1 MTTPS
6 SLLFVHKRPSPRR
19 LLQFVGASAI
29 LALAGPIQ
37 AQTTYNWDAGAAT
50 ANWLDAVNW
59 NPDGT
64 PSALDT
70 AVFNAQTAQQTIQL
84 GGVTPIEI
92 TALNFTANTAT
103 RYILQN
109 GALTLNS
116 LSQTADD
123 ANELAPTVPVS
134 TKNSGA
140 DVLTVN
146 VTSNSLGIQGQ
157 VTSGGLIKNGG
168 STLRLGTSGTA
179 FNNAINGAIELNGGT
194 LQASAAGTA
203 GANNPLG
210 GTGVGSNLININASN
225 VTLQLT
231 AQSNYNF
238 VRSVVANNNSFT
250 FRGDPSTG
258 DPGDFQMTIGK
269 ITIGTATLTATT
281 ASGYFLRTTELA
293 LNPGATTTVVA
304 NNFLLADALS
314 GDSATKIVKNGAS
327 DLRILSGTVANGNA
341 VNFAGDFDVNQGWL
355 VLESNAAGMQPLGN
369 ANTMINITNA
379 ANTPTVSLR
388 ANTATTFTNVNI
400 NAGNNNF
407 NLDVRHLA
415 GTNGA
420 QTMQAGTVTIGN
432 ATMSVNGND
441 AFNARLAGIA
451 VNSGATAILNVN
463 SNGENVGGQSLRVDS
478 LKGDATTTLRRDG
491 GQPFTISA
499 ANNAEFLGRLII
511 NGIGTNTIEGATDA
525 SPVLNSAGITFGTST
540 TLNLRSETA
549 LDFGAPI
556 NFGASVVN
564 ATIDVRRP
572 AATGDNLLLRVG
584 QIDLSGTVPPVG
596 AIRNL
601 SINQGNNYDLA
612 TDAIRLDA
620 GQTSQLS
627 VNTDVTADG
636 LILGA
641 GSTLIKQGGNPLF
654 LTTDNSGTASGAI
667 LLRNGS
673 ITSTVAGSLGTGLV
687 TVGDATPN
695 TTGFIPN
702 NTTLN
707 WNAAGLSANATGVDV
722 RILAGG
728 MVDLNATPNTTDE
741 FDVQAGGRIKGTTA
755 QLGALTVGT
764 NLTVGT
770 DAIIVH
776 ENPSSAG
783 NTVAGLAN
791 NANLFYGIG
800 NNATSVPVIGVG
812 TPWKGLSGEATS
824 RNITDA
830 AISINGGDNNVNTIE
845 ATLQSM
851 FNSNLD
857 FTGNYSFTS
866 TAAGAEKVT
875 LAINS
880 PLGVGFG
887 NGPGGL
893 VILRRDGVASGLST
907 AVDKIIVQEGGLS
920 VGALNA
926 LGGVPVE
933 VQDRGLLDIANL
945 VGDQLDGPVTIQ
957 SGGLFVF
964 NDPQVLVGTQA
975 ITFQAG
981 AKLDIG
987 GAPATF
993 FTDATKPI
1001 VFSGTGHT
1009 VRFTADEITNLDSA
1023 IPDAGAIFVVTS
1035 GAAATGPL
1043 ADNFATTNIQDLSVN
1058 TQTAGLST
1066 NGGVITNGSGNVGLN
1081 APLTIGAN
1089 GATFAATRNSTLVI
1103 GGAVN
1108 TSGDIQVG
1116 SLTPIDNRD
1125 KSSNA
1130 GALNGFGMPDP
1141 YNSGASVFFGND
1153 FSADDVT
1160 VNNSNAGFL
1169 SANTTFTGNLTVN
1182 GGVLYL
1188 DGGGSSGGTSG
1199 ELTPKL
1205 VAGTLADAVIL
1216 GQYSRSEIKLN
1227 LASDTNAT
1235 TLVVTQPFV
1244 IDGDVNPQDNRR
1256 LWVSRNTGT
1265 NSRVDFT
1272 NVTLNAGSAFAVDED
1287 NTELRFGLKL
1297 AGNATFFRGSHDDV
1311 DILGITRD
1319 TSLPAFTGNN
1329 PAILTW
1335 GRLNQ
1340 VGISGFQNANSNI
1353 FGTIGAGVQ
1362 IDIIRGQLFFQ
1373 PGSSLDGLVRTQTAG
1388 VGGDSFVVATSN
1400 SVLADTT
1407 IGGTGRIELGRSAA
1421 ANGPEDLEIRGTEIA
1436 SGTAP
1441 LMTLAATVRVVGDG
1455 AANIDGVIRS
1465 TRSNDTTVTARTA
1478 LTNLE
1483 IASGATAQL
1492 SPQNSVPLAVGT
1504 TTLLGN
1510 ATIDNTATGVT
1521 LTSVNGGAHTLTLQ
1535 GAVAPIITNPITAG
1549 NLVVNG
1555 LTTTVAM
1562 NNIAG
1567 GLTVGA
1573 NPGGAQSSGVAGTAG
1588 NVTATGN
1595 IAGALVVNASTA
1607 SISGNVG
1614 GGLSVSTGQ
1623 VNLTGVDTKTVT
1635 GPVALN
1641 GGNINVAG
1649 GVADFGTTVITSAA
1663 TATVAGLRENRSFAN
1678 VGNIDLTTANNSTV
1692 VKLGP
1697 VMAQTTAGWGSNE
1710 TYTYTGEF
1718 FVPDNG
1724 TAGDNLG
1731 SFAFAENFDDVVNLR
1746 IDSTTYIN
1754 NSTFND
1760 ATGSGE
1766 VTLPTGWHP
1775 FEVRLGQGGGGAG
1788 PVASDGWAAT
1798 FGFGLDIAPPIDGS
1812 TTSPVQ
1818 AQYVAPVDNGSM
1830 NLFRTNVGSNLLI
1843 SAGSTLRAGGIV
1855 GTQRVAFSGSD
1866 GKLTLNAAGTSV
1878 SSTTDSVEVAAGSGI
1893 VEVTRAG
1900 DRLTVGELHLQGALS
1915 LRGAGDVIA
1924 SGVGSGAG
1932 DVSVDGDGSLVV
1944 TGSISGD
1951 AIVNDG
1957 ALRGS
1962 GAILGNVLATAGI
1975 VAPGGLA
1982 DGTTAVLSTG
1992 GFNLMS
1998 GATLQIELG
2007 GTTAGTGY
2015 DQIRATGG
2023 GLSLAGNLQGSLIN
2037 NFAIAGNQAFF
2048 IAVQDGAAPV
2058 GATFNGMAEGA
2069 SVMIGGHNFTLTYQ
2083 ANFEAVGGPSLLGG
2097 NDVALAIP
2105 EPGSFVSLLGGFG
2118 MLAGLQRFRRRKA

>member
-1 MTTPS
+1 M
-6 SLLFVHKRPSPRR
+6 
-19 LLQFVGASAI
+19 
-29 LALAGPIQ
+29 
-37 AQTTYNWDAGAAT
+37 
-50 ANWLDAVNW
+50 
-59 NPDGT
+59 
-64 PSALDT
+64 
-70 AVFNAQTAQQTIQL
+70 
-84 GGVTPIEI
+84 
-92 TALNFTANTAT
+92 
-103 RYILQN
+103 
-109 GALTLNS
+109 
-116 LSQTADD
+116 
-123 ANELAPTVPVS
+123 
-134 TKNSGA
+134 
-140 DVLTVN
+140 
-146 VTSNSLGIQGQ
+146 
-157 VTSGGLIKNGG
+157 
-168 STLRLGTSGTA
+168 
-179 FNNAINGAIELNGGT
+179 
-194 LQASAAGTA
+194 
-203 GANNPLG
+203 
-210 GTGVGSNLININASN
+210 GSNLININASN

-327 DLRILSGTVANGNA
+327 DLRSLSGTVANGNA

-866 TAAGAEKVT
+866 TAAGAEKET

-1043 ADNFATTNIQDLSVN
+1043 ADNFATTNI
-1058 TQTAGLST
+1058 
-1066 NGGVITNGSGNVGLN
+1066 
-1081 APLTIGAN
+1081 
-1089 GATFAATRNSTLVI
+1089 
-1103 GGAVN
+1103 
-1108 TSGDIQVG
+1108 
-1116 SLTPIDNRD
+1116 
-1125 KSSNA
+1125 
-1130 GALNGFGMPDP
+1130 
-1141 YNSGASVFFGND
+1141 
-1153 FSADDVT
+1153 
-1160 VNNSNAGFL
+1160 
-1169 SANTTFTGNLTVN
+1169 
-1182 GGVLYL
+1182 
-1188 DGGGSSGGTSG
+1188 
-1199 ELTPKL
+1199 
-1205 VAGTLADAVIL
+1205 
-1216 GQYSRSEIKLN
+1216 
-1227 LASDTNAT
+1227 
-1235 TLVVTQPFV
+1235 
-1244 IDGDVNPQDNRR
+1244 
-1256 LWVSRNTGT
+1256 
-1265 NSRVDFT
+1265 
-1272 NVTLNAGSAFAVDED
+1272 
-1287 NTELRFGLKL
+1287 
-1297 AGNATFFRGSHDDV
+1297 
-1311 DILGITRD
+1311 
-1319 TSLPAFTGNN
+1319 
-1329 PAILTW
+1329 
-1335 GRLNQ
+1335 
-1340 VGISGFQNANSNI
+1340 
-1353 FGTIGAGVQ
+1353 
-1362 IDIIRGQLFFQ
+1362 
-1373 PGSSLDGLVRTQTAG
+1373 
-1388 VGGDSFVVATSN
+1388 
-1400 SVLADTT
+1400 
-1407 IGGTGRIELGRSAA
+1407 
-1421 ANGPEDLEIRGTEIA
+1421 
-1436 SGTAP
+1436 
-1441 LMTLAATVRVVGDG
+1441 
-1455 AANIDGVIRS
+1455 
-1465 TRSNDTTVTARTA
+1465 
-1478 LTNLE
+1478 
-1483 IASGATAQL
+1483 
-1492 SPQNSVPLAVGT
+1492 
-1504 TTLLGN
+1504 
-1510 ATIDNTATGVT
+1510 
-1521 LTSVNGGAHTLTLQ
+1521 
-1535 GAVAPIITNPITAG
+1535 
-1549 NLVVNG
+1549 
-1555 LTTTVAM
+1555 
-1562 NNIAG
+1562 
-1567 GLTVGA
+1567 
-1573 NPGGAQSSGVAGTAG
+1573 
-1588 NVTATGN
+1588 
-1595 IAGALVVNASTA
+1595 
-1607 SISGNVG
+1607 
-1614 GGLSVSTGQ
+1614 
-1623 VNLTGVDTKTVT
+1623 
-1635 GPVALN
+1635 
-1641 GGNINVAG
+1641 
-1649 GVADFGTTVITSAA
+1649 
-1663 TATVAGLRENRSFAN
+1663 
-1678 VGNIDLTTANNSTV
+1678 
-1692 VKLGP
+1692 
-1697 VMAQTTAGWGSNE
+1697 
-1710 TYTYTGEF
+1710 
-1718 FVPDNG
+1718 
-1724 TAGDNLG
+1724 
-1731 SFAFAENFDDVVNLR
+1731 
-1746 IDSTTYIN
+1746 
-1754 NSTFND
+1754 
-1760 ATGSGE
+1760 
-1766 VTLPTGWHP
+1766 
-1775 FEVRLGQGGGGAG
+1775 
-1788 PVASDGWAAT
+1788 
-1798 FGFGLDIAPPIDGS
+1798 
-1812 TTSPVQ
+1812 
-1818 AQYVAPVDNGSM
+1818 
-1830 NLFRTNVGSNLLI
+1830 
-1843 SAGSTLRAGGIV
+1843 
-1855 GTQRVAFSGSD
+1855 
-1866 GKLTLNAAGTSV
+1866 
-1878 SSTTDSVEVAAGSGI
+1878 
-1893 VEVTRAG
+1893 
-1900 DRLTVGELHLQGALS
+1900 
-1915 LRGAGDVIA
+1915 
-1924 SGVGSGAG
+1924 
-1932 DVSVDGDGSLVV
+1932 
-1944 TGSISGD
+1944 
-1951 AIVNDG
+1951 
-1957 ALRGS
+1957 
-1962 GAILGNVLATAGI
+1962 
-1975 VAPGGLA
+1975 
-1982 DGTTAVLSTG
+1982 
-1992 GFNLMS
+1992 
-1998 GATLQIELG
+1998 
-2007 GTTAGTGY
+2007 
-2015 DQIRATGG
+2015 
-2023 GLSLAGNLQGSLIN
+2023 
-2037 NFAIAGNQAFF
+2037 
-2048 IAVQDGAAPV
+2048 
-2058 GATFNGMAEGA
+2058 
-2069 SVMIGGHNFTLTYQ
+2069 
-2083 ANFEAVGGPSLLGG
+2083 
-2097 NDVALAIP
+2097 
-2105 EPGSFVSLLGGFG
+2105 
-2118 MLAGLQRFRRRKA
+2118 